1 MKTVIGLVCG
11 IVGMVLA
18 VGMFLLGALS
28 GIAVTLMD
36 EKDKTVKTK
45 PNYSYTY
52 WAKQQQKEEN

>member
-1 MKTVIGLVCG
+1 MKTVIGFVCG

-36 EKDKTVKTK
+36 EKDKTLKTK
-45 PNYSYTY
+45 PKYSYAD
-52 WAKQQQKEEN
+52 WAKQKEEN

>member
-1 MKTVIGLVCG
+1 MKTVIGFVCG

-36 EKDKTVKTK
+36 EKDKTLKTK
-45 PNYSYTY
+45 PNYSYAY
-52 WAKQQQKEEN
+52 WAKQKKED